1 MQIDQ
6 DINSIRVKLE
16 GIGERELSIK
26 KDYQRVSSQYSSLH
40 EEIVELGDFKRVK
53 ELMWLSSVE
62 LIAASWIFIIFG
74 PT

>member
-53 ELMWLSSVE
+53 ELM
-62 LIAASWIFIIFG
+62 
-74 PT
+74 